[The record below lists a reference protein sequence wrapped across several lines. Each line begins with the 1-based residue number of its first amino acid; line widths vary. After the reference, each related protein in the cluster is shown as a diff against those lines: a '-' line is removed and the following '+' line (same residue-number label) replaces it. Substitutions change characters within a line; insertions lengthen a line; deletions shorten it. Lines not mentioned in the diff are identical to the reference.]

1 MKRIFTALFLLLPCG
16 AQAGAWTQ
24 PAHDWQIIT
33 GIQLSEA
40 SRGFDSNSRAD
51 VPLKFS
57 KASLQSLTEY
67 GLFDE
72 LTLFL
77 DTETVAVRSA
87 QAGALPVT
95 AIDNAFE
102 GGARLRLFQDF
113 GILSLQ
119 GSFRTAGAFNFSVS
133 ANSNAGGRGEE
144 VRLLYGTGFELLDRE
159 GFFDLEVAERFLSA
173 PRPSETPIDLTLG
186 LHLTPGTMLML
197 QNFNDI
203 GGGNGHP
210 PYAYFRS
217 HKIEFSVVQRLSQ
230 HFSLQAGGFFS
241 PAGQNALQEQGFGL
255 SLWTKI

>member
-1 MKRIFTALFLLLPCG
+1 MKKILAALALFLPLG

-24 PAHDWQIIT
+24 PLHDTQIIT
-33 GIQLSEA
+33 GIQYSDA
-40 SRGFDSNSRAD
+40 SRSFGSDSRAD
-51 VPLKFS
+51 VPIQFS
-57 KASLQSLTEY
+57 KASLQSSTEY
-67 GLFDE
+67 GMFDY

-77 DTETVAVRSA
+77 NTETVDVHSK
-87 QAGALPVT
+87 QTGLLPVA

-102 GGARLRLFQDF
+102 GGARMRLFQDF

-119 GSFRTAGAFNFSVS
+119 ASFRSAGAFNFSVS
-133 ANSNAGGRGEE
+133 ANSDAGGRGEE
-144 VRLLYGTGFELLDRE
+144 IRALYGTSFKFLDRD
-159 GFFDLEVAERFLSA
+159 GFFDLEAGERFLSA

-186 LHLTPGTMLML
+186 LHLGETTMLML

-210 PYAYFRS
+210 PYTYFRS
-217 HKIEFSVVQRLSQ
+217 HKIEFSVVERLTR
-230 HFSLQAGGFFS
+230 HFSLQLGGFFS